1 MFSSCYKMKP
11 SVVSILSFS
20 LFFLSQFLLSLSERC
35 NPDDKKALLEIKRG
49 LGNPYDLI
57 TWDPKTD
64 CCSDWVKATLSCDEK
79 TNRVTVLNLFQINSP
94 GHLSP
99 AVGDLSYLQTL
110 DINNVRNLSGP
121 IPPTIAKLLKLTF
134 LRISQTNI
142 SGPVPEFLTHLKNI
156 TYINLSY
163 NNLVGT
169 IPPSLSQLPNLE
181 FLRLDRNKVTG
192 TIPESLSNLAP
203 KLTYLYLGHN
213 QLTGIVPNSFA
224 GWSFDTIDL
233 SRNMLEGDIS
243 FLFGKDKTTF
253 EMLLDHNKFNFDFSK
268 LTFGNRLAR
277 LDLNHN
283 KIYGSLPTILTKQ
296 SWQLFNVSYNSLCG
310 KIPQGGSMQRFDQYS
325 YFHNKCLCDAP
336 LPPCK

>member
-1 MFSSCYKMKP
+1 MK
-11 SVVSILSFS
+11 
-20 LFFLSQFLLSLSERC
+20 
-35 NPDDKKALLEIKRG
+35 
-49 LGNPYDLI
+49 
-57 TWDPKTD
+57 
-64 CCSDWVKATLSCDEK
+64 K

-110 DINNVRNLSGP
+110 DINNVRNLSGT

-134 LRISQTNI
+134 FRISQTNI

-325 YFHNKCLCDAP
+325 YFHNKCLCGAP

>member
-1 MFSSCYKMKP
+1 MNP
-11 SVVSILSFS
+11 SILSFS
-20 LFFLSQFLLSLSERC
+20 LFFLSQFSLSLSAERC
-35 NPDDKKALLEIKRG
+35 NPNDKKALLEIKKV

-64 CCSDWVKATLSCDEK
+64 CCTDWVEATLTCDEK
-79 TNRVTVLNLFQINSP
+79 NNRVTNLNLFKIDNA

-99 AVGDLSYLQTL
+99 AIGNLTYLKSL

-121 IPPTIAKLLKLTF
+121 IPSTIVKLTKLTF

-142 SGPVPEFLTHLKNI
+142 SGPVPEFLSKLKNV

-163 NNLVGT
+163 NKLVGT
-169 IPPSLSQLPNLE
+169 IPVSLSQLPNLE
-181 FLRLDRNKVTG
+181 FLRLDRNKLTG
-192 TIPESLSNLAP
+192 QIPISFSKLAP

-213 QLTGIVPNSFA
+213 QLTGVVPTSFA

-253 EMLLDHNKFNFDFSK
+253 EMLLDHNKFEFDFSK
-268 LTFGNRLAR
+268 LTFGESLVR

-296 SWQLFNVSYNSLCG
+296 SWQLFNVSYNRLCG
-310 KIPQGGSMQRFDQYS
+310 RIPQGGNMQRFDLYS

>member
-1 MFSSCYKMKP
+1 MK
-11 SVVSILSFS
+11 FA
-20 LFFLSQFLLSLSERC
+20 EEC
-35 NPDDKKALLEIKRG
+35 NPNDKKALLEIKKG
-49 LGNPYDLI
+49 LGDPYDLI

-64 CCSDWVKATLSCDEK
+64 CCTDWAEVTLSCDEN
-79 TNRVTVLNLFQINSP
+79 TNRVTDLNLFKIDDA
-94 GHLSP
+94 GYLSP
-99 AVGDLSYLQTL
+99 AFGDLPYLQSL

-121 IPPTIAKLLKLTF
+121 IPPTIAKLSKLKF

-142 SGPVPEFLTHLKNI
+142 SGPVPEFLTKLKNI

-169 IPPSLSQLPNLE
+169 IPPSLSQLPLLE
-181 FLRLDRNKVTG
+181 FLRLDRNKLTG
-192 TIPESLSNLAP
+192 PIPESLSKLAP

-213 QLTGIVPNSFA
+213 QLTGIVPTSFA

-253 EMLLDHNKFNFDFSK
+253 EMLLDHNKFEFDFSK
-268 LTFGNRLAR
+268 LTFGKKLWR

-283 KIYGSLPTILTKQ
+283 KIYGSLPKALTKQ
-296 SWQLFNVSYNSLCG
+296 AWQLFNLWRYLYRLELKVKEPFETVEFEL
-310 KIPQGGSMQRFDQYS
+310 
-325 YFHNKCLCDAP
+325 
-336 LPPCK
+336 

>member
-1 MFSSCYKMKP
+1 MKP
-11 SVVSILSFS
+11 SIVSILSFS
-20 LFFLSQFLLSLSERC
+20 LFFLSQFSTSLSERC
-35 NPDDKKALLEIKRG
+35 NPNDKKALLEIKKG

-64 CCSDWVKATLSCDEK
+64 CCTDWVQATLTCDKK
-79 TNRVTVLNLFQINSP
+79 TNRVTDLNLFKIDSP

-99 AVGDLSYLQTL
+99 AVGDLPYLKSL

-121 IPPTIAKLLKLTF
+121 IPSTIVKLTKLTF

-142 SGPVPEFLTHLKNI
+142 SGPVPEFLSKLKNL

-163 NNLVGT
+163 GKLVGT
-169 IPPSLSQLPNLE
+169 IPGSLSQLPNLE
-181 FLRLDRNKVTG
+181 FLGLDRNKLIG
-192 TIPESLSNLAP
+192 QIPESLSKLAP

-213 QLTGIVPNSFA
+213 QLTGVVPPSFA
-224 GWSFDTIDL
+224 GWSFETIDL

-243 FLFGKDKTTF
+243 FLFGKHKTTF
-253 EMLLDHNKFNFDFSK
+253 QMVLDRNKFEFDLSK
-268 LTFGNRLAR
+268 LTFGKRLVW

-296 SWQLFNVSYNSLCG
+296 SWQQFNVSYNRLCG
-310 KIPQGGSMQRFDQYS
+310 KIPQGGSMQRFDLYS